1 MVKRLVAVASLA
13 FAIAGIAAAPAHAA
27 SVCLTTDVT
36 VNGTASPLNGT
47 NCLPA

>member
-1 MVKRLVAVASLA
+1 MVQRLVAVASLA
-13 FAIAGIAAAPAHAA
+13 FALAGIAAAPANAA
-27 SVCLTTDVT
+27 VCLTTDIT